1 MSESAVVQL
10 PPESPAETAARWF
23 ALRRRKPDSLE
34 EQQFADWLECDP
46 ANRRAYEEVTRS
58 WEISAL
64 ASADPTVVAMR
75 SDALMLRPQKQREY
89 APLWGTLATAA
100 TVLLGLTGIYV
111 TNPGL
116 VHQAM
121 RPGPSPDHMLL
132 HTGVGQQATATLQD
146 GTSVTLNT
154 DSTLEVDYSAL
165 RRDVRLISGQAL
177 FKVVHNASRPFVV
190 TAGNRQVIDVGTEF
204 EVELQGQKVS
214 VALLEGRV
222 QVQPLATSAR
232 DREAPTQP
240 VAILAPGE
248 QLIAG
253 AEGDVTVKP
262 ADVEQLVS
270 WKSGRIRFN
279 DTPLSDAVAEMNRY
293 NHTPIVLADPSLSDI
308 RITGS
313 FRAGQSWPFA
323 EAVGEAFSLKAEVT
337 GDSIRIRRQ
346 LKINIAEKN

>member
-1 MSESAVVQL
+1 VTESAVVQF
-10 PPESPAETAARWF
+10 PPETPAETAARWF
-23 ALRRRKPDSLE
+23 ALRRRKPDSIE
-34 EQQFADWLECDP
+34 EQQFAHWLESDP

-75 SDALMLRPQKQREY
+75 SDALMLRPKKQREY

-100 TVLLGLTGIYV
+100 TVLLAVTGIYV
-111 TNPGL
+111 GNPGL
-116 VHQAM
+116 VHRALT
-121 RPGPSPDHMLL
+121 PSPNSDHTVF
-132 HTGVGQQATATLQD
+132 HTGIGQQATATLED
-146 GTSVTLNT
+146 GTTVTLNT
-154 DSTLEVDYSAL
+154 DSTLEVNYSTL
-165 RRDVRLISGQAL
+165 RRDVRLIAGQAL

-204 EVELQGQKVS
+204 EVQLQGQKVS

-222 QVQPLATSAR
+222 QVQPIATSAR
-232 DREAPTQP
+232 DHETPTQP

-248 QLIAG
+248 QLVAG
-253 AEGDVTVKP
+253 AEGDVVVKP

-279 DTPLSDAVAEMNRY
+279 DTPLSDAVTEMNRY

-308 RITGS
+308 RISGS
-313 FRAGQSWPFA
+313 FRVGQSWPFA
-323 EAVGEAFSLKAEVT
+323 EAVGEAFSLKAEVI
-337 GDSIRIRRQ
+337 GDSIRLRRQ